1 MRLGLKMLRGSF
13 ATCMI
18 LLMSNIS
25 SAQTDME
32 LAEYY
37 YNNGSYEQALLY
49 LGDIYKKNRTNKV
62 YTMYYESL
70 LAMEQFDE
78 AEKLVKQRIK
88 RMHINSKSAAYV
100 DLGSLY
106 QRFDMVDDAKDA
118 FEQALELLQPGKGAA
133 VRLANA
139 FIALDELDLAYDT
152 YIKAIDLGTNDFHFE
167 FANLQGMR
175 GDYAGMVQSFLELL
189 AQKATYINTVQS
201 SLNRNL
207 RLQTDPQHVEMVR
220 TELLK
225 AIKRHPENAVY
236 PEMLVWFFTQ
246 EKDFSSAFIH
256 AKSLDL
262 RLNGVGERLMTLG
275 NTAAANGDID
285 AAMECFE
292 YVAGKGP
299 DGPYFFIARNE
310 ILQVRLNELMSEVPA
325 DLEKLS
331 DLEQEYSQS
340 LNNLGIKAETAIMV
354 KDHAHILAFYLG
366 KTEQAIDNLN
376 ELLDIPGLNNR
387 VAAVCKLELGDIYV
401 LDDLVWDASLI
412 FSQVIL
418 DFKDDPLGHDAKYRN
433 ARISYYT
440 GDFAW
445 AQTQLDALKASTSKL
460 ISNDAID
467 LSLLITDNFNLDTIT
482 EPMEMYAR
490 ADLLMT
496 QRRFDEA
503 VQTLDSILFGYPGHA
518 LEDEILMVKGDIAI
532 ESGNIDEAI
541 QFYEEIFDLHFDDI
555 TGDDALYKLALI
567 YDERLGDLQK
577 AEELY
582 SKLLFDFSGSLYTVQ
597 ARKRYRELTD
607 TLPE

>member
-1 MRLGLKMLRGSF
+1 MRRGVKMLKGGL
-13 ATCMI
+13 ALCLM

-49 LGDIYKKNRTNKV
+49 LGGIYKKNRTNKV
-62 YTMYYESL
+62 YNMYYESL
-70 LAMEQFDE
+70 LAMDQFKE

-118 FEQALELLQPGKGAA
+118 FERALELLQPGKGAA

-139 FIALDELDLAYDT
+139 FIAQDELDLAYDT
-152 YIKAIDLGTNDFHFE
+152 YVKAMELGTSDFHFE

-175 GDYAGMVQSFLELL
+175 GDYAAMVESFLELL
-189 AQKATYINTVQS
+189 NQKATYINTVQS

-207 RLQTDPQHVEMVR
+207 RLQTEPRHAEMVR

-225 AIKRHPENAVY
+225 AVRRHPENPVY

-262 RLNGVGERLMTLG
+262 RLNESGERLMALG
-275 NTAAANGDID
+275 NTAAANGDVE

-299 DGPYFFIARNE
+299 ERPYFFTARNE
-310 ILQVRLNELMSEVPA
+310 VLQVRLTKLMSEIPA
-325 DLEKLS
+325 DIEKLTQ
-331 DLEQEYSQS
+331 LEQEYAQS
-340 LNNLGIKAETAIMV
+340 LRNLGVKAETAIMV
-354 KDHAHILAFYLG
+354 KDHAHLLAFYLG
-366 KTEQAIDNLN
+366 QTEQAIKNL
-376 ELLDIPGLNNR
+376 EDLLEIPGLNSR

-418 DFKDDPLGHDAKYRN
+418 DFKDDPLGHDAKFRN

-440 GDFAW
+440 GDFTW

-496 QRRFDEA
+496 QRRFVEA
-503 VQTLDSILFGYPGHA
+503 VETLDSISDNYPGHA
-518 LEDEILMVKGDIAI
+518 LEDEILIVKGDIAL
-532 ESGNIDEAI
+532 ESGEIEDAI
-541 QFYEEIFDLHFDDI
+541 EFYKEVVDLHFDDI

>member
-1 MRLGLKMLRGSF
+1 MCLGVKMLRGSF

-49 LGDIYKKNRTNKV
+49 LGGIYKKNRTNKV

-70 LAMEQFDE
+70 LAMDQFNE

-106 QRFDMVDDAKDA
+106 QRFDMVDDAKEA
-118 FEQALELLQPGKGAA
+118 FEKALELLQPGKGAA

-167 FANLQGMR
+167 LANLQGMR

-207 RLQTDPQHVEMVR
+207 RLQTDPQHAEMVR

-225 AIKRHPENAVY
+225 AVKRYPENSVY

-246 EKDFSSAFIH
+246 EKDFSSAYIH

-292 YVAGKGP
+292 YVAGKGS
-299 DGPYFFIARNE
+299 DSPYFFIARNE
-310 ILQVRLNELMSEVPA
+310 VLQVRLNELMSEVPA
-325 DLEKLS
+325 DLEKLAE
-331 DLEQEYSQS
+331 LEQEYTQS

-354 KDHAHILAFYLG
+354 KDHAHLLAFYLG
-366 KTEQAIDNLN
+366 STEQAIENLN
-376 ELLDIPGLNNR
+376 ELLTLPGLNNR

-440 GDFAW
+440 GDFTW

-460 ISNDAID
+460 IANDAID

-503 VQTLDSILFGYPGHA
+503 VQTLDSISFGYPGHA

-532 ESGNIDEAI
+532 ESGNIEEAI
-541 QFYEEIFDLHFDDI
+541 QFYKEILDLHFDDI

-597 ARKRYRELTD
+597 ARKRFRELTD

>member
-1 MRLGLKMLRGSF
+1 MRRGVKLLKGGLALCLIF
-13 ATCMI
+13 
-18 LLMSNIS
+18 LMSNIS

-70 LAMEQFDE
+70 LAMDQFNE

-88 RMHINSKSAAYV
+88 RMHINSKSPAYV

-106 QRFDMVDDAKDA
+106 QRFEMVDDAKAA
-118 FEQALELLQPGKGAA
+118 FERALELLQPGKGAA
-133 VRLANA
+133 IRLANA

-152 YIKAIDLGTNDFHFE
+152 YVKAIELGTNDFHFE

-175 GDYAGMVQSFLELL
+175 GDYAAMVESFLELL
-189 AQKATYINTVQS
+189 AQKATYLNTVQS

-207 RLQTDPQHVEMVR
+207 RLQTDQQHADMVR

-225 AIKRHPENAVY
+225 AVKRHPENPVF

-262 RLNGVGERLMTLG
+262 RLSEAGERIMALG
-275 NTAAANGDID
+275 NTAAANGDVE

-299 DGPYFFIARNE
+299 ASPYFFMARNE
-310 ILQVRLNELMSEVPA
+310 VLQVRLNELMNEVPA
-325 DLEKLS
+325 DIEKLS
-331 DLEQEYSQS
+331 ALEIEYAKS
-340 LNNLGIKAETAIMV
+340 LTNLGVKTETAIMV
-354 KDHAHILAFYLG
+354 KDHAHLLAFYLG
-366 KTEQAIDNLN
+366 RIDEAIENL
-376 ELLDIPGLNNR
+376 ESLLEIPGMNER
-387 VAAVCKLELGDIYV
+387 VAAVCKLELGDIYA
-401 LDDLVWDASLI
+401 LGDLVWDASLI
-412 FSQVIL
+412 FSQVVL
-418 DFKDDPLGHDAKYRN
+418 DFKDDPLGHDAKFRN

-467 LSLLITDNFNLDTIT
+467 LSLLITDNYNLDTIT
-482 EPMEMYAR
+482 TPMEMYAR
-490 ADLLMT
+490 ADLLMI
-496 QRRFDEA
+496 QRRFKEA
-503 VQTLDSILFGYPGHA
+503 VMTLDSITADYPGHA

-532 ESGNIDEAI
+532 ESGDIDGAI
-541 QFYEEIFDLHFDDI
+541 KLYEEIVDLHFDDI

-567 YDERLGDLQK
+567 YDEQLGDLQK

-607 TLPE
+607 TLAE